1 MGMNEKDGAQS
12 FLKSFVEQFENPLG
26 QDDPLPL
33 APLSRTVT
41 LEEVKGES
49 LDLGLRLLSAR
60 NAPGW
65 LSASMCHAAVT
76 ELLKDDLSPFHCPKD
91 PEQQQEGEAETVLLQ
106 SEPVQRLFINKLREV
121 GVAWQKQLPNP
132 TPRSSRSRLCSVHAI
147 RNTRRKMEDRHVI
160 LPEFNRLFGLQDGV
174 EREYYAVFDGHG
186 GRMRSGSTGVA
197 VLLAADWLTVSWLGD
212 SQAMVVKKG
221 EPVILMDPHKPER
234 EDEKKRIEDLGGC
247 IAFMGCWRVNGTYAV
262 SRAIGDFDQKPYVS
276 NAADCSSV
284 QLSGDEDYVL
294 LACDGFFDVLRPAD
308 VPALVLEALREAGGS
323 GENVAQSLVAQAKAA
338 GSSDNITVLLVFLH
352 EPRDLLLS
360 ETTAGQV

>member
-1 MGMNEKDGAQS
+1 MGMNEQDGALS
-12 FLKSFVEQFENPLG
+12 FLKSFAEEFTNPLG
-26 QDDPLPL
+26 HDDPLPL

-41 LEEVKGES
+41 LEEVRGES

-65 LSASMCHAAVT
+65 LSASMSHAAVT

-91 PEQQQEGEAETVLLQ
+91 PEQQQEGEAEVVLLQ

-147 RNTRRKMEDRHVI
+147 RNTRRKMEDRHVL
-160 LPEFNRLFGLQDGV
+160 LPEFNQLFGLQDGV

-186 GRMRSGSTGVA
+186 GVDAATYSSTHLHVILSQQETLKSDTTTAFKNSFIQTDGMFRIKARRERMRSGSTGVA

-212 SQAMVVKKG
+212 SQAMLVKKG

-234 EDEKKRIEDLGGC
+234 EWLALSPHSKK
-247 IAFMGCWRVNGTYAV
+247 
-262 SRAIGDFDQKPYVS
+262 
-276 NAADCSSV
+276 
-284 QLSGDEDYVL
+284 VL
-294 LACDGFFDVLRPAD
+294 
-308 VPALVLEALREAGGS
+308 
-323 GENVAQSLVAQAKAA
+323 
-338 GSSDNITVLLVFLH
+338 GSSPVAGEGLSVRSLHVLPVSAWVSSGCSGFPHSPKTCRL
-352 EPRDLLLS
+352 
-360 ETTAGQV
+360 G

>member
-1 MGMNEKDGAQS
+1 
-12 FLKSFVEQFENPLG
+12 
-26 QDDPLPL
+26 
-33 APLSRTVT
+33 
-41 LEEVKGES
+41 
-49 LDLGLRLLSAR
+49 
-60 NAPGW
+60 
-65 LSASMCHAAVT
+65 MCHAAVT

-91 PEQQQEGEAETVLLQ
+91 PEQQQETEAEVVLLQ
-106 SEPVQRLFINKLREV
+106 SEPVQRLFINKLQEV
-121 GVAWQKQLPNP
+121 GVAWQKQLPNR

-147 RNTRRKMEDRHVI
+147 RNTRRKMEDRHVL
-160 LPEFNRLFGLQDGV
+160 LPEFNQLFGLQDGV

-186 GRMRSGSTGVA
+186 GVDAATYSSTHLHVILSQQAVLKSDPSTAFKKSFIQTDDMFRIKARRERMRSGSTGVA

-212 SQAMVVKKG
+212 SQAMLVRKG

-284 QLSGDEDYVL
+284 QLNGDEDYVL

-308 VPALVLEALREAGGS
+308 VPALVLEALRETGGS
-323 GENVAQSLVAQAKAA
+323 GEDVAQSLVAQAKAA
-338 GSSDNITVLLVFLH
+338 GSSDNITVLLVFLR

-360 ETTAGQV
+360 EITAGQV